1 LAANKELLIISFGR
15 IISTLIALI
24 SIRAVT
30 SFLPPEKYGELA
42 ILVTIQMLCG
52 LFLIN
57 PVGQHIN
64 LHTHAWWDDKSILP
78 RLKSFRSYVIAAS
91 FFGAAITLSVLDFS
105 SVTATLLA
113 MTAVFF
119 MVVAGTWNAT
129 LIPMLNMI
137 GFRGHSVFWA
147 IVTSSTGLIAS
158 LLLVTIWASS
168 VAWFTGQAIGMIVGA
183 MGARNQLKKQF
194 SVDIQKK
201 PSAPLLSKD
210 IILGY
215 CLPLSLAAGLMW
227 IQLSGYRFA
236 IQFYW
241 GLTQLG
247 FIAIGLQLAGQIWAL
262 VESLA
267 IQFLN
272 PFFFRRV
279 SGQSEN
285 EEIELA
291 VSDLL
296 NTLVPSYLLIAG
308 LTIVTAPY
316 LLKLLVAPEYS
327 DAWYFVAVGALVELC
342 RAVGNVLGNAA
353 HVKRKTLSLATPYAV
368 GAFVILGCLAY
379 SGSHHLDIKL
389 AAAGLMAGAVAM
401 LITMIA
407 KMHKQV
413 RFKLDRWRCMT
424 SFMCMLGMA
433 SIAAYAPA
441 ASSWTT
447 AIGYITMAFALVA
460 ILVFIMLWK
469 NPATSRLLSVQL
481 RKI

>member
-1 LAANKELLIISFGR
+1 MAANKELIIISFGR
-15 IISTLIALI
+15 IISTLIALV

-30 SFLPPEKYGELA
+30 SFLSPEKYGELA

-64 LHTHAWWDDKSILP
+64 LHTHDWWDDKSILP
-78 RLKSFRSYVIAAS
+78 RLKSFRSYVIASS
-91 FFGAAITLSVLDFS
+91 FFGAAITLGVFDFS
-105 SVTATLLA
+105 SIAVTLLA
-113 MTAVFF
+113 MAAVFC

-129 LIPMLNMI
+129 LIPMLNMV
-137 GFRGHSVFWA
+137 GFRSHSVFWS
-147 IVTSSTGLIAS
+147 IVTSSTSLVAS
-158 LLLVTIWASS
+158 LLLVTVWASS
-168 VAWFTGQAIGMIVGA
+168 VAWFAGQAMGMIVGA
-183 MGARNQLKKQF
+183 VGARHQLKKQF
-194 SVDIQKK
+194 SVDVQKK

-210 IILGY
+210 IILSY

-227 IQLSGYRFA
+227 VQLSGYRFA

-241 GLTQLG
+241 GLAQLG

-291 VSDLL
+291 LSDLL
-296 NTLVPSYLLIAG
+296 NTLIPSYLLIAG
-308 LTIVTAPY
+308 LTIITAPY
-316 LLKLLVAPEYS
+316 LLRLLVAPEYN
-327 DAWYFVAVGALVELC
+327 DAWVFVAVGAIVELC
-342 RAVGNVLGNAA
+342 RALGNVFGNAA

-368 GAFVILGCLAY
+368 GAFVILSCLAY

-389 AAAGLMAGAVAM
+389 AAAALMAGAVAM

-407 KMHKQV
+407 KMQAQV
-413 RFKLDRWRCMT
+413 TFKLDRLRCMT
-424 SFMCMLGMA
+424 SFLCMLGMA
-433 SIAAYAPA
+433 SLAIYAPA
-441 ASSWTT
+441 TTSWTT
-447 AIGYITMAFALVA
+447 AIGFIIIASALVA
-460 ILVFIMLWK
+460 ALLFIMLWK